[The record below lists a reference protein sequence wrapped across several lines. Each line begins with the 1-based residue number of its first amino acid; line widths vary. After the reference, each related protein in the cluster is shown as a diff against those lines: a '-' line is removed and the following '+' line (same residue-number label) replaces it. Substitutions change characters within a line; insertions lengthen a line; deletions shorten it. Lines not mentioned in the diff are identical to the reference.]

1 MTQEKIDIVVLWV
14 DGSDP
19 EFIREK
25 QKVIG
30 EMDSVDPYIDGDM
43 RYRDYGTFNN
53 WFRMIENH
61 APWVNKVFLITNGQK
76 PKWLNLTHPKLRW
89 VTHKEFMPQEYLPS
103 FNASAIEMNLHRIE
117 DLSENYLY
125 FNDDTYMIRDCKPS
139 DFYKN
144 GLPKLFAVYDAI
156 VPWAPITKTY
166 LNNIELIYRHF
177 PNKAAV

>member
-25 QKVIG
+25 QMVARKDG
-30 EMDSVDPYIDGDM
+30 GSDSYIDSDM

-76 PKWLNLTHPKLRW
+76 PEWLNLAYPKLRW
-89 VTHKEFMPQEYLPS
+89 VTHKEFIPQEYLPT
-103 FNASAIEMNLHRIE
+103 FNSAAIELNLHRIE

-125 FNDDTYMIRDCKPS
+125 FNDDMYMIRDCKP
-139 DFYKN
+139 
-144 GLPKLFAVYDAI
+144 
-156 VPWAPITKTY
+156 
-166 LNNIELIYRHF
+166 
-177 PNKAAV
+177 

>member
-30 EMDSVDPYIDGDM
+30 EMDSVDLYIDGDM

-61 APWVNKVFLITNGQK
+61 ALWVNKIFLNHQWTE
-76 PKWLNLTHPKLRW
+76 T
-89 VTHKEFMPQEYLPS
+89 
-103 FNASAIEMNLHRIE
+103 
-117 DLSENYLY
+117 
-125 FNDDTYMIRDCKPS
+125 
-139 DFYKN
+139 
-144 GLPKLFAVYDAI
+144 
-156 VPWAPITKTY
+156 
-166 LNNIELIYRHF
+166 
-177 PNKAAV
+177 